1 MTEAE
6 KIKAVIAEL
15 QQKLDAIEAGYWVPE
30 IMDRYYIVLACG
42 SVDNFV
48 WGDDEIDK
56 QLLSMGNVYRTYEEA
71 EHAVKVRKAYVKF
84 SRMQGVKK
92 FEAGKENWVA
102 MFSADIKS
110 WYATNKIWSFS
121 TLAIHFDSKQSCLA
135 AIDAMGDEMDLLKG
149 GLR

>member
-84 SRMQGVKK
+84 SRMPGVKK
-92 FEAGKENWVA
+92 FEPGTYNWAAVFDAAENVWKA
-102 MFSADIKS
+102 SSYMSYIYMFGI
-110 WYATNKIWSFS
+110 Y
-121 TLAIHFDSKQSCLA
+121 FDSKQSCEA
-135 AIDAMGDEMDLLKG
+135 AIDAMGDEMELLRG
-149 GLR
+149 